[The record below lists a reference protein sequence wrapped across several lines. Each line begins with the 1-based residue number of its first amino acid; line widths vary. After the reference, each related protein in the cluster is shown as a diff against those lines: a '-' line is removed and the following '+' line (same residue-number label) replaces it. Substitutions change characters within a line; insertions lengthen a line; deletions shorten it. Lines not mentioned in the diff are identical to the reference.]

1 MDLYGPVAGRHH
13 DMIMVRESNINGKVR
28 DVQIGND
35 VVVPGIP
42 GLRAVPDLVT
52 IHPILPP
59 TVHIQPYH
67 D

>member
-1 MDLYGPVAGRHH
+1 MSVVAGRVLCPVFAMYEYVVSVCNIS
-13 DMIMVRESNINGKVR
+13 MIKSS
-28 DVQIGND
+28 

-52 IHPILPP
+52 IHPIFPP